1 MDSAFYIVVLF
12 LFPFF
17 PFSPLLVTSNCTL
30 LCSSSP
36 PLPPSAPPPAISPS
50 RLLSFALS
58 LPYPLFGIFFFQD
71 TRSTLQNICRCLGK
85 TLEPEEVNLVLK
97 NSPFLVMKE
106 KQDIQL
112 LSPTQLAFRWE
123 EGITYS
129 KRPMKTA
136 LLQKAAEYAQGILV
150 LRVGH

>member
-1 MDSAFYIVVLF
+1 
-12 LFPFF
+12 
-17 PFSPLLVTSNCTL
+17 
-30 LCSSSP
+30 
-36 PLPPSAPPPAISPS
+36 
-50 RLLSFALS
+50 
-58 LPYPLFGIFFFQD
+58 
-71 TRSTLQNICRCLGK
+71 
-85 TLEPEEVNLVLK
+85 
-97 NSPFLVMKE
+97 MKE

-112 LSPTQLAFRWE
+112 LSPAQLAFRWE